1 MIEAVVKSIDLKES
15 SLVVRTED
23 GKEIS
28 LLVGNDTD
36 ISVMELE
43 TAGDEDGTLAD
54 LEAGFVVEVEDTG
67 GDGGCH
73 CHTLI
78 SIS

>member
-1 MIEAVVKSIDLKES
+1 MIEAVVKSIDLKER

-54 LEAGFVVEVEDTG
+54 LEAGFVVEVEYTE

>member
-15 SLVVRTED
+15 SLVVQTED

-54 LEAGFVVEVEDTG
+54 LEAGFVVEVEYTE